1 MDENKRIEELR
12 TKPEGQTFDR
22 KSAKIDA
29 KSLAVI
35 LVAMANADGGD
46 IAIGIEDNGDVT
58 GIDGTEQHINELLR
72 APFDFCVP
80 SVEVDV
86 EQLDCTGKDG
96 QLNHIL
102 LMHVHQSMKLH
113 ANQADEAF
121 YRIGDKSKKLSFE
134 QRMQLLYAKGGRFYE
149 DEPVYNATIDDIDL
163 AKVDDYIKVLNYGKD
178 AATYLRENKEF
189 VTNRD
194 GVEKVSGAAILLF
207 GKKPQQFFPRSY
219 VRFIRYE
226 GTEAKV
232 GTEMN
237 VVKDVI
243 FEGTVLEVIN
253 KAIVYVQT
261 QIKEYTFLG
270 SKGLF
275 VTIPEYPEFCWQ
287 ELIVN
292 AVAHRDYS
300 IYGTDIQIK
309 LFDDHFTVES
319 PGFLP
324 GLVRTYN
331 IRHIHFSRNPKIA
344 AYLRDYKI
352 VKEFGEGVDRMYREM
367 QEAGQPEPQY
377 VQDDFILKATLKAKA
392 LSNSVIVPNQTK
404 CDGKIHEKTKE
415 TSKKHPRNIQE
426 TSKKHPRTVQE
437 QILNVIRENPFV
449 TRKELE
455 VALGYSEGKIKYH
468 IETLATLGVIRHEGP
483 TKAGKWI
490 ILKQSKNQD
499 NE

>member
-1 MDENKRIEELR
+1 MDGNTRIEELR
-12 TKPEGQTFDR
+12 TQPEGQTFDR

-58 GIDGTEQHINELLR
+58 GVDGMAQHVNGLLR

-80 SVEVDV
+80 SVETDV
-86 EQLDCTGKDG
+86 KQLDCTDRDG
-96 QLNHIL
+96 HPNHIL

-134 QRMQLLYAKGGRFYE
+134 QRMQLLYAKGGRYYE
-149 DEPVYNATIDDIDL
+149 DEPVHNATIEDVDL
-163 AKVDDYIKVLNYGKD
+163 AKVDDYIKVLGYGKD
-178 AATYLRENKEF
+178 ATTYLRENKEF
-189 VTNRD
+189 VTSRDRD
-194 GVEKVSGAAILLF
+194 GVDKVSGAAILLF

-253 KAIVYVQT
+253 KAISYVQT

-270 SKGLF
+270 PKGLF

-300 IYGTDIQIK
+300 IYGTDIQVK

-344 AYLRDYKI
+344 SYLRDYKI

-367 QEAGQPEPQY
+367 KEAGQPEPKY
-377 VQDDFILKATLKAKA
+377 VQDDFILKATLKAKTLPNA
-392 LSNSVIVPNQTK
+392 DIVPNQTK
-404 CDGKIHEKTKE
+404 DGKTHEKAKEKPTKLPGNIQE

-426 TSKKHPRTVQE
+426 
-437 QILNVIRENPFV
+437 QILNVIKENPFV

-455 VALGYSEGKIKYH
+455 AILGYTEGKIKYH
-468 IETLATLGVIRHEGP
+468 IEALATLGIIRHEGP

-490 ILKQSKNQD
+490 IVKQS
-499 NE
+499 

>member
-1 MDENKRIEELR
+1 MDEQKKIDELR
-12 TKPEGQTFDR
+12 TKAEGQTFDR

-46 IAIGIEDNGDVT
+46 IAIGIEDDGAVT
-58 GIDGTEQHINELLR
+58 GIDGMEQHVNDLLR

-86 EQLDCTGKDG
+86 ERLAYTDEGEKPK
-96 QLNHIL
+96 HIL

-134 QRMQLLYAKGGRFYE
+134 QRMQLLYAKGGLYYE
-149 DEPVYNATIDDIDL
+149 DKPVYNATLEDIDIT
-163 AKVDDYIKVLNYGKD
+163 KVEDYVKVLGYGKD
-178 AATYLRENKEF
+178 ATTYLRENKDF
-189 VTNRD
+189 VTIHD
-194 GVEKVSGAAILLF
+194 GIEKISCAAILLF
-207 GKKPQQFFPRSY
+207 GKNPQRFFPRSY

-243 FEGTVLEVIN
+243 FEGTILEIIN
-253 KAIVYVQT
+253 KAIAYVQT
-261 QIKEYTFLG
+261 QLKEYAFLG
-270 SKGLF
+270 PKGLF
-275 VTIPEYPEFCWQ
+275 VTIPEYPKFCWQ
-287 ELIVN
+287 ELIIN

-309 LFDDHFTVES
+309 LFDNHLTVES

-344 AYLRDYKI
+344 AFLRDYKI

-367 QEAGQPEPQY
+367 EEAGLPEPKYQ
-377 VQDDFILKATLKAKA
+377 QTDFILKATLQAQPLPSNKMPAGKRENVSIAREKAKEKPKKSQRKA
-392 LSNSVIVPNQTK
+392 KEKPENYQEEIMQLIQDDPSITVAKMAQLLKRTPDSVRYLLRNLSTHGI
-404 CDGKIHEKTKE
+404 
-415 TSKKHPRNIQE
+415 
-426 TSKKHPRTVQE
+426 
-437 QILNVIRENPFV
+437 
-449 TRKELE
+449 
-455 VALGYSEGKIKYH
+455 
-468 IETLATLGVIRHEGP
+468 IRHEGA

-490 ILKQSKNQD
+490 ILKQ
-499 NE
+499 EEE

>member
-1 MDENKRIEELR
+1 MMGNLKKIEELQV
-12 TKPEGQTFDR
+12 KPEGQTFDR

-46 IAIGIEDNGDVT
+46 IAVGIEDDGKVT
-58 GIDGTEQHINELLR
+58 GIDGMEQHINELLR

-80 SVEVDV
+80 SIDV
-86 EQLDCTGKDG
+86 EIERLACIDVDG
-96 QLNHIL
+96 RSNHIL

-113 ANQADEAF
+113 ANQADDAF
-121 YRIGDKSKKLSFE
+121 YRVGDKSKKLSFE
-134 QRMQLLYAKGGRFYE
+134 QRMQLLYAKGGRYYE
-149 DEPVYNATIDDIDL
+149 DEPVYNATIEDIDL
-163 AKVDDYIKVLNYGKD
+163 AKVNDYIKVLGYSKD
-178 AATYLRENKEF
+178 AITFLRENKEF

-207 GKKPQQFFPRSY
+207 GKNTQQFFPRSY
-219 VRFIRYE
+219 VRFIRYQ

-243 FEGTVLEVIN
+243 FEGTVLEIIN
-253 KAIVYVQT
+253 KVIAYVQT

-275 VTIPEYPEFCWQ
+275 VTIPEYPKYCWQ

-300 IYGTDIQIK
+300 IYGTDIQVK

-367 QEAGQPEPQY
+367 QEAGQPEPKYIQA
-377 VQDDFILKATLKAKA
+377 DFILKATLRAKTVVED
-392 LSNSVIVPNQTK
+392 NVPHSVPHNVLHQPSL
-404 CDGKIHEKTKE
+404 EE
-415 TSKKHPRNIQE
+415 
-426 TSKKHPRTVQE
+426 V
-437 QILNVIRENPFV
+437 ILAAIKNNDKV
-449 TRKELE
+449 TRKEIAASQHISVKTVQRQLE
-455 VALGYSEGKIKYH
+455 KMRDKVKYEGSGDRGH
-468 IETLATLGVIRHEGP
+468 WVILSNDK
-483 TKAGKWI
+483 T
-490 ILKQSKNQD
+490 D
-499 NE
+499 

>member
-1 MDENKRIEELR
+1 MDENNRIEELK

-46 IAIGIEDNGDVT
+46 IAIGIEDHGDVT
-58 GIDGTEQHINELLR
+58 GIDGMEQHVNELLR

-80 SVEVDV
+80 SVEVDA
-86 EQLDCTGKDG
+86 ERLACTGKDG
-96 QLNHIL
+96 QPNHIL

-134 QRMQLLYAKGGRFYE
+134 QRMQLLYAKGGRYYE
-149 DEPVYNATIDDIDL
+149 DEPVYNAIIDDIDL
-163 AKVDDYIKVLNYGKD
+163 AKVDDYIKVLGYGKN

-189 VTNRD
+189 VTNHD
-194 GVEKVSGAAILLF
+194 GVDKVSGAAILLF

-243 FEGTVLEVIN
+243 FEGTVQEVIN
-253 KAIVYVQT
+253 KAIAYVQT

-270 SKGLF
+270 PKGIF

-367 QEAGQPEPQY
+367 QEAGQPEPKY

-392 LSNSVIVPNQTK
+392 LPNADTVAAQENS
-404 CDGKIHEKTKE
+404 DGKKTTVGSDGYTQEKAQEKPKNNQRKAKE
-415 TSKKHPRNIQE
+415 KPETYREEILRLIQE
-426 TSKKHPRTVQE
+426 YPSITVVRLAQVLKRTPDSVRYQ
-437 QILNVIRENPFV
+437 LR
-449 TRKELE
+449 
-455 VALGYSEGKIKYH
+455 
-468 IETLATLGVIRHEGP
+468 TLAAIGVIKHEGS
-483 TKAGKWI
+483 TKAGKWVI
-490 ILKQSKNQD
+490 IKQS
-499 NE
+499 